1 MDVATRERSTYLRQD
16 LGKGIVKSSYCLT
29 KDGQPEKRHLEI
41 KLPDNMTYEAG
52 DYLAILPL
60 NPQSTVTRVMKR
72 FEISAFAT
80 TTIKPGAATFLPIG
94 VPLPIV
100 ELLKG
105 FVELSLPATKRH
117 LQTCIAC
124 TSGAV
129 EREALHA
136 LQSERAFRELNDCHA
151 SLLDLLE
158 RYKTIGLGFNTF
170 IAMLQPLKPPLY
182 SISSSPLLDA
192 TSCTVTYG
200 VIDEDAKSG
209 NGRYVGV
216 FGSYLSGLVIGDEVL
231 VSVRAT
237 NKYFHLPA
245 EISSTPVLVFG
256 AGTGI
261 APFRGFIQERAQQIA
276 AGRTLAPAIMYMGC
290 RSSSSDR
297 LHSDEMDRWT
307 KLGAVDIKYAF
318 SQESHASEGCRYIQ
332 DRVWKERED
341 VIALWRAGAKV
352 FVCGGPAVSE
362 GLGDVSQKLLL
373 ESIKSRGQEM
383 SDEEAEKWFQD
394 RRNVRYVVDVFA

>member
-1 MDVATRERSTYLRQD
+1 
-16 LGKGIVKSSYCLT
+16 
-29 KDGQPEKRHLEI
+29 
-41 KLPDNMTYEAG
+41 
-52 DYLAILPL
+52 
-60 NPQSTVTRVMKR
+60 MKH
-72 FEISAFAT
+72 FKISAFAT
-80 TTIKPGAATFLPIG
+80 TTIKPGAATFLPTG
-94 VPLPIV
+94 VPLSIV

-105 FVELSLPATKRH
+105 FVELSLPATKRD

-124 TSGAV
+124 TSDAT
-129 EREALHA
+129 EKEALHA
-136 LQSERAFRELNDCHA
+136 LQSERAFREINDRHV

-158 RYKTIGLGFNTF
+158 RYTSVGLGFNTF
-170 IAMLQPLKPPLY
+170 IAMLQPLKPRLY
-182 SISSSPLLDA
+182 SISSSPLVDA

-200 VIDEDAKSG
+200 VIDEVAKSG

-216 FGSYLSGLVIGDEVL
+216 TGSYLSGLTTGDEVL

-245 EISSTPVLVFG
+245 EISSTPVLMFG

-261 APFRGFIQERAQQIA
+261 APFRGFIQERAQQIT

-297 LHSDEMDRWT
+297 LYSDEMDKWV
-307 KLGAVDIKYAF
+307 KLGAVDIRYAF
-318 SQESHASEGCRYIQ
+318 SQESHASEGCKYIQ

-341 VIALWRAGAKV
+341 VIRLWRAGAKV

-362 GLGDVSQKLLL
+362 GLSDVSQKLLL
-373 ESIKSRGQEM
+373 ESMKSRGQDM
-383 SDEEAEKWFQD
+383 SDKEAEQWFQE